1 MCDVYLE
8 LNLDYT
14 FSFSFFFHI
23 FLRLNALIHTITVT
37 PIYVSEDHSM
47 SIAILATHKKTMAGL
62 KDYYNSYLCVFVIL
76 TITCSCAM
84 ASTSPSLAVKGG
96 YWPSWASDFPPSAID
111 TTLFTHI
118 YYAFLSPNNATFK
131 FDISDSTASM
141 LLNFTST
148 LHAKNPPV
156 KTIFS
161 VGGGGEGPVI
171 FSNMAS
177 TGHSRRSFIESS
189 IEVARKFGFDGVD
202 LDWEFPQSPKDMENL
217 GQLLHEW
224 RAKVHQEGKATGRTP
239 LLLTAAVY
247 FSVDFFLS
255 DVQRSYPVGSVK
267 KNLDWINVM
276 CYDYHGSWDT
286 SATGAQA
293 ALFDPKS
300 NISTSYGLRSW
311 IKAGLPPSKLIMGLP
326 LYGRTWRLKDPRSHG
341 VGAPA
346 VAVGPGSDGVLTY
359 SEVEAFNR
367 ANNATVV
374 YDGVTVST
382 YSVAGTSWIGY
393 DDARSTTV
401 KIEFAQVLGLRGYFF
416 WAVNGDYDWKIST
429 QGVCKCED
437 ETMESLDNNESIYAV
452 K

>member
-1 MCDVYLE
+1 MDQ
-8 LNLDYT
+8 T
-14 FSFSFFFHI
+14 FFFSSY
-23 FLRLNALIHTITVT
+23 FSVSEFLIHTITVT

-62 KDYYNSYLCVFVIL
+62 KDYYNSYLRVFVIL

-84 ASTSPSLAVKGG
+84 ASTSPSQAVKGS
-96 YWPSWASDFPPSAID
+96 YWPSWASDFRPSAID

-131 FDISDSTASM
+131 FDISNSTASI

-156 KTIFS
+156 KTIFL

-224 RAKVHQEGKATGRTP
+224 RAKVHQEAKATGRTP

-293 ALFDPKS
+293 ALFDPNS
-300 NISTSYGLRSW
+300 NISTGYGLRSW
-311 IKAGLPPSKLIMGLP
+311 IKAGLSPSKLIMGLP
-326 LYGRTWRLKDPRSHG
+326 LYGRTWQLKDPRSHG

-346 VAVGPGSDGVLTY
+346 VAVGPGLDGVLTY
-359 SEVEAFNR
+359 SEVEVFNR

-393 DDARSTTV
+393 DDVRSTTV
-401 KIEFAQVLGLRGYFF
+401 KIEFAQILRVPGYFF
-416 WAVNGDYDWKIST
+416 WAVNSDYNWKIST
-429 QGVCKCED
+429 QASK
-437 ETMESLDNNESIYAV
+437 SWIL
-452 K
+452 

>member
-1 MCDVYLE
+1 
-8 LNLDYT
+8 
-14 FSFSFFFHI
+14 
-23 FLRLNALIHTITVT
+23 
-37 PIYVSEDHSM
+37 
-47 SIAILATHKKTMAGL
+47 
-62 KDYYNSYLCVFVIL
+62 
-76 TITCSCAM
+76 
-84 ASTSPSLAVKGG
+84 
-96 YWPSWASDFPPSAID
+96 
-111 TTLFTHI
+111 
-118 YYAFLSPNNATFK
+118 
-131 FDISDSTASM
+131 
-141 LLNFTST
+141 
-148 LHAKNPPV
+148 
-156 KTIFS
+156 
-161 VGGGGEGPVI
+161 
-171 FSNMAS
+171 MAS

-247 FSVDFFLS
+247 FSVDFLLS

-429 QGVCKCED
+429 QASK
-437 ETMESLDNNESIYAV
+437 SWIL
-452 K
+452 